1 MRKIIT
7 FLFLSIIII
16 TSCEKDDFCTQNPVT
31 PNLVIKFFDEAD
43 RETVKKVERFS
54 IISEGK
60 TDSLFVNQ
68 TIDSIVAIPLNA
80 LSTKTVYT
88 LKKNDLNGAI
98 INNQIATFTIEYAP
112 KEEYVSRSCGFRV
125 IFNDVT
131 FTADNTWIKDLTPL
145 NLTTIDNQNEVHVQ
159 IFH

>member
-88 LKKNDLNGAI
+88 LKKNDLNGTI

>member
-31 PNLVIKFFDEAD
+31 PKLVIKFFDEVD
-43 RETVKKVERFS
+43 KETVKKVQRFS

-80 LSTKTVYT
+80 LSTKTVYK
-88 LKKNDLNGAI
+88 LKKNDIDGTIA
-98 INNQIATFTIEYAP
+98 NNQIATFTIEYTP

-131 FTADNTWIKDLTPL
+131 FSADNTWIKDLTPL